1 MSTSKAPS
9 NAHRKISTPS
19 KDTDDAAVKSTSN
32 EKADKI
38 DGDDNTSPVSTK
50 SGDVKK
56 ATKSI
61 SEGKTGQS
69 NNDVNNDKVKDKN
82 ADDSITVDVSKME
95 KIEGRDSASS
105 SPPSPSPSPP
115 PQQQQQQQQNQ
126 QRDEVVPISKD
137 EVKKPLDKEARQMK
151 AISGYIQKQMMARA
165 KKAQDLLEQEAEEK
179 AKKEKRDAAIKKKKQ
194 EVSGSFSF

>member
-1 MSTSKAPS
+1 M
-9 NAHRKISTPS
+9 
-19 KDTDDAAVKSTSN
+19 KSTSN

-38 DGDDNTSPVSTK
+38 DGDDNTSPVSK

-69 NNDVNNDKVKDKN
+69 NDDVNNDKVKDNN
-82 ADDSITVDVSKME
+82 ADDSITVDVSKIE

-105 SPPSPSPSPP
+105 SPPPPSPSPSPSPSPP
-115 PQQQQQQQQNQ
+115 PQEQQQQQQQQQNQ
-126 QRDEVVPISKD
+126 ERDEVVPISKD

-194 EVSGSFSF
+194 EVSGSFPF